1 MAGTGV
7 WLAGLV
13 SAGLIDSDETQIQV
27 YYGLL
32 SRLFLAPGESAFAA
46 KGIGLIFD
54 LSFFR

>member
-13 SAGLIDSDETQIQV
+13 SAGLIDDSIQMAV

-32 SRLFLAPGESAFAA
+32 SRLFLG
-46 KGIGLIFD
+46 
-54 LSFFR
+54 